1 MGREERDY
9 SMTNL
14 NKLIETLQME
24 NWINNEKADIRTVH
38 DLIDFCLE
46 LDDQDLEFLKDQIA
60 TAKTRKSGLV

>member
-1 MGREERDY
+1 
-9 SMTNL
+9 MTNL